1 MRLAP
6 FRIMQNEPKQ
16 TARTVRP
23 DLRHTESA
31 PRTHP
36 DHFRALY
43 AVSSGVSGSARGEV
57 HALCPPLGS
66 IALAVAL
73 ALLLWL
79 VCAPTF

>member
-16 TARTVRP
+16 TTRTVRP
-23 DLRHTESA
+23 DLCRTEDTHAA
-31 PRTHP
+31 PL
-36 DHFRALY
+36 RALY

-57 HALCPPLGS
+57 HALCPPLGP

-79 VCAPTF
+79 VSTPI